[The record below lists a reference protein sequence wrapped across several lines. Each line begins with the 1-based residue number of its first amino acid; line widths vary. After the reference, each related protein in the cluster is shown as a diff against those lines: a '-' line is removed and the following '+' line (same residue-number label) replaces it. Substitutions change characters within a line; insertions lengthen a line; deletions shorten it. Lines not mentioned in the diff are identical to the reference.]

1 MIDTRCHNTYHRL
14 MPSQLQAELRQ
25 TRPFRSLEH
34 EALLSVERTAAILS
48 HGVAEALRRF
58 DVTPTQYNVLRI
70 LRGAGERG
78 LCRNDVRDRLVAKV
92 PDVTRLL
99 DRMEEMELVERER
112 DDGDR
117 RMVFT
122 RLTRKGSHLLA
133 RIDEPVARL
142 HQRQL
147 GHLGAA
153 KLRTL
158 IDLLAE
164 ARAGS
169 ISPEHADTAAA
180 R

>member
-1 MIDTRCHNTYHRL
+1 
-14 MPSQLQAELRQ
+14 MPAQLQEELRQ

-34 EALLSVERTAAILS
+34 EALLSIERTAAILS
-48 HGVAEALRRF
+48 HGVAEALRRY

-112 DDGDR
+112 DSADR

-122 RLTRKGSHLLA
+122 RLTRKGAQLLA

-169 ISPEHADTAAA
+169 TAAERGGGPA
-180 R
+180 D

>member
-1 MIDTRCHNTYHRL
+1 
-14 MPSQLQAELRQ
+14 MPSHVQVVQRDTCAFLWV
-25 TRPFRSLEH
+25 EH
-34 EALLSVERTAAILS
+34 EALLSIERSAAILN
-48 HGVAEALRRF
+48 HGVAEALRRY

-78 LCRNDVRDRLVAKV
+78 LCRNDVRDRMVAKV

-112 DDGDR
+112 DSGDR

-122 RLTRKGSHLLA
+122 RLTRKGAQLLA

-158 IDLLAE
+158 IDLLAQ
-164 ARAGS
+164 ARAAS
-169 ISPEHADTAAA
+169 AAA
-180 R
+180 EQEDDRAH